1 MTLLTL
7 VEFDFEA
14 AQREGNV
21 FGSDDFSQ
29 QNFAV
34 LEEGQFEAMQGTQVD
49 SEEGAEREAG
59 VPEIPSEP
67 LQDER
72 LAELEDVLKSVVL
85 SIKAAAEQ
93 LKPPERVEGDEARDP
108 KEAAAEAALI
118 GATGNLTHV
127 IAELVRVATLAQH
140 SVWKLSGAPDGQQ
153 REAYHRDK
161 AWEEGLISAAK
172 DVGANIQ
179 HLVQATNDISQGA
192 TTDSVLASMR
202 EISGATAR
210 LVTAARVKIPPDSKY
225 LLDLESAASAAKA
238 ATTELKDSVT
248 AHTEAVTAPSKEED
262 VDLTQVTVHKKKL
275 EALSDVARL
284 ERELEL
290 ARLRVQNIQKSA
302 YEKGKQSPQQ
312 SSEKTVEV
320 VAEQTVEVVTEQT
333 TAPVTEQ
340 AAEYTT
346 EHTTE
351 HTTTTTTEQ
360 ISEQTIEQSTDQS

>member
-1 MTLLTL
+1 M
-7 VEFDFEA
+7 
-14 AQREGNV
+14 G
-21 FGSDDFSQ
+21 
-29 QNFAV
+29 
-34 LEEGQFEAMQGTQVD
+34 
-49 SEEGAEREAG
+49 
-59 VPEIPSEP
+59 
-67 LQDER
+67 
-72 LAELEDVLKSVVL
+72 
-85 SIKAAAEQ
+85 
-93 LKPPERVEGDEARDP
+93 
-108 KEAAAEAALI
+108 
-118 GATGNLTHV
+118 
-127 IAELVRVATLAQH
+127 
-140 SVWKLSGAPDGQQ
+140 
-153 REAYHRDK
+153 
-161 AWEEGLISAAK
+161 
-172 DVGANIQ
+172 
-179 HLVQATNDISQGA
+179 
-192 TTDSVLASMR
+192 VLASMR

-238 ATTELKDSVT
+238 ATTELKGSVT

-320 VAEQTVEVVTEQT
+320 VAEQTA
-333 TAPVTEQ
+333 APVTEQ

-351 HTTTTTTEQ
+351 HTTTTTEQ
-360 ISEQTIEQSTDQS
+360 IS